1 MTIYIDP
8 FWAGV
13 TVGVLFSTML
23 FVGLLIFAGFR
34 SKDKK
39 GS

>member
-8 FWAGV
+8 FWAGF

-23 FVGLLIFAGFR
+23 FVGLIVYAGIR
-34 SKDKK
+34 SRNKK

>member
-8 FWAGV
+8 FWAGF
-13 TVGVLFSTML
+13 TVGVLFSTAV
-23 FVGLLIFAGFR
+23 FVGLLIFAGIR
-34 SKDKK
+34 SRDKK